1 MQRKAKACV
10 PGVAALLAALLAGC
24 SSGDGVGDGADDS
37 KPGDTGSSTAPAQP
51 GKYRTLPEPCGEVD
65 TGTLDSML
73 PGIKEMAQ
81 EEQREK
87 AYEGTP
93 TVTYDTDRR
102 VGCNWKVESSGASH
116 HLLVD
121 FERVVSYD
129 GAVSDDERAAALYAR
144 KLEEAGIPEP
154 SSTTESEES
163 TGEPSEGSSA
173 SSESGDKPQGANAD
187 DPVPSDKD
195 SKDSKGSK
203 GGKSG
208 KGDDDGKGKKEK
220 KGEEGEEG
228 EEGGNGVDGV
238 SDGASSPT
246 TPPPGLEPR
255 TLDDLGDEAF
265 IDDAFTTAT
274 SATRHRTVTVVFR
287 TSNVIV
293 TIEYDEQPGRRTDV
307 PDSKEM
313 QDKTRELADSL
324 SGKFDE

>member
-24 SSGDGVGDGADDS
+24 SGGDGLGDGADDS
-37 KPGDTGSSTAPAQP
+37 KPGDTGSSSAPAQP

-65 TGTLDSML
+65 SGTLDSML

-87 AYEGTP
+87 AYEGKP

-102 VGCNWKVESSGASH
+102 VGCNWKVESAGASH

-144 KLEEAGIPEP
+144 KLEEAGLPEP

-163 TGEPSEGSSA
+163 TGQPTDDPSAGSEA
-173 SSESGDKPQGANAD
+173 GDKPQGSNAD
-187 DPVPSDKD
+187 DPVPSDKS
-195 SKDSKGSK
+195 SKDGKGSK
-203 GGKSG
+203 
-208 KGDDDGKGKKEK
+208 DEKGKKGK
-220 KGEEGEEG
+220 AGAD
-228 EEGGNGVDGV
+228 GGVGGV
-238 SDGASSPT
+238 SDGTSQPT
-246 TPPPGLEPR
+246 DPPPGLEPR

-265 IDDAFTTAT
+265 IDDTLTTAT